1 MMENDNSREDFRKLM
16 ALVRKNMFW
25 LALILILIVALWYR
39 MGIIESYIIPTYGNT
54 MYHVGIERET
64 VDTGY
69 YPTTELSYGGGFP
82 NFYVPAYRLL
92 IASMSVATGIDPM
105 VMSGL
110 MTILLALFIILAIFV
125 LAQQLSNNK
134 YVALFS
140 AFFFVMSPELTIF
153 TMRALPELL
162 GLFMIPL
169 TIYFMMKNE
178 WVFAIIG
185 SIVTAL
191 THQMTLA
198 VLVGVIGMYAVL
210 QLVWAGWLYYRSRAD
225 KTIVFMEKLKYAI
238 KCFITAFA
246 ACVTYGVWQMYS
258 LGTLSLMGTAQ
269 LKNHEGNTVDPALF
283 MRTGVFVLF
292 FCVIG
297 LIYIYCRVKASKAK
311 KDEYGLAITADSALL
326 ILAWIIT
333 TLILTFN
340 DHINPIIQFINTYT
354 GGIVTI
360 PTISV
365 FPIFMDR
372 FFTFFVLM
380 AVIVAGYGMY
390 AVLSAI
396 DLDILKEK
404 QE

>member
-1 MMENDNSREDFRKLM
+1 MTETDISRDDIRQFM
-16 ALVRKNMFW
+16 ALVRKNLYW
-25 LALILILIVALWYR
+25 LALILILLVALMYR

-64 VDTGY
+64 VETGF

-110 MTILLALFIILAIFV
+110 MTIVLALFIV
-125 LAQQLSNNK
+125 LAMYVLAYRLSNNK

-162 GLFMIPL
+162 GLFLIPL

-185 SIVTAL
+185 SIITAL

-198 VLVGVIGMYAVL
+198 TLVGIIGMYAVF
-210 QLVWAGWLYYRSRAD
+210 QLAWAGWLYYRARTD
-225 KTIVFMEKLKYAI
+225 KQVVFMEKLKYAV

-246 ACVTYGVWQMYS
+246 ACLTYGLWQTYS
-258 LGTLSLMGTAQ
+258 LGTPNILGVAQ
-269 LKNHEGNTVDPALF
+269 VVNREGNVVDLPLF
-283 MRTGVFVLF
+283 MRSGVFVLIF
-292 FCVIG
+292 FAIG
-297 LIYIYCRVKASKAK
+297 LASILYEWWTSRAQAK
-311 KDEYGLAITADSALL
+311 KPTEKPASGYGYSVDTNALL
-326 ILAWIIT
+326 LIISW
-333 TLILTFN
+333 LL
-340 DHINPIIQFINTYT
+340 
-354 GGIVTI
+354 VTI
-360 PTISV
+360 VLMKNDLLGIH
-365 FPIFMDR
+365 IFMDR
-372 FFTFFVLM
+372 FFTFFVMM

-404 QE
+404 QG

>member
-1 MMENDNSREDFRKLM
+1 MTEKDISKDDVRLFM
-16 ALVRKNMFW
+16 ALVRKNLYW
-25 LALILILIVALWYR
+25 LALILILFVALWYR

-54 MYHVGIERET
+54 MYHVGIEREA
-64 VDTGY
+64 VETGF

-105 VMSGL
+105 IMSGL
-110 MTILLALFIILAIFV
+110 MTIVLALFILLAIYV
-125 LAQQLSNNK
+125 LTYQLSKNK

-162 GLFMIPL
+162 GLFLIPL
-169 TIYFMMKNE
+169 TIYFMMKKE
-178 WVFAIIG
+178 WAFAIIG

-198 VLVGVIGMYAVL
+198 TLVGIIGMYAVL
-210 QLVWAGWLYYRSRAD
+210 QLAWAGWLYYRSRKDTQVAYMD
-225 KTIVFMEKLKYAI
+225 KLKYAI
-238 KCFITAFA
+238 MCFVTAFMPCA
-246 ACVTYGVWQMYS
+246 TYGLWQVYS
-258 LGTLSLMGTAQ
+258 LGTLSIFGIAQ
-269 LKNHEGNTVDPALF
+269 VVNKEGNVVDLPLF
-283 MRTGVFVLF
+283 LRSGIFVLIF
-292 FCVIG
+292 FAIG
-297 LIYIYCRVKASKAK
+297 LASILYGWWTSRTEKAK
-311 KDEYGLAITADSALL
+311 PAEASGYGFSLDTNAVLL
-326 ILAWIIT
+326 ILSW
-333 TLILTFN
+333 L
-340 DHINPIIQFINTYT
+340 
-354 GGIVTI
+354 IVTLVLMKNDLLGI
-360 PTISV
+360 H
-365 FPIFMDR
+365 IFMDR
-372 FFTFFVLM
+372 FFTFFVIM

>member
-1 MMENDNSREDFRKLM
+1 MMENDISRDDVQRFL
-16 ALVRKNMFW
+16 ALVRKNLYW
-25 LALILILIVALWYR
+25 LALILILLIALWYR

-64 VDTGY
+64 VETGY
-69 YPTTELSYGGGFP
+69 YPATELSYGGGFA

-105 VMSGL
+105 IMSGL
-110 MTILLALFIILAIFV
+110 MTIVLALFILLAIYV
-125 LAQQLSNNK
+125 MTYRLSNNK

-140 AFFFVMSPELTIF
+140 AFFFIMSPELTIF

-162 GLFMIPL
+162 GLFLIPL

-178 WVFAIIG
+178 WGFAIIS
-185 SIVTAL
+185 SIITAL

-198 VLVGVIGMYAVL
+198 ALVGIIGMYAVL
-210 QLVWAGWLYYRSRAD
+210 QLAWAGWLYYRSRKD
-225 KTIVFMEKLKYAI
+225 KQVVFMEKLKYAI
-238 KCFITAFA
+238 KCFVTAFA
-246 ACVTYGVWQMYS
+246 ACATYGVWQMYS

-283 MRTGVFVLF
+283 LRTGIFVLF
-292 FCVIG
+292 FFILG
-297 LIYIYCRVKASKAK
+297 LVYIMGHIKES
-311 KDEYGLAITADSALL
+311 KDEKAGYGTTITPNSVLL
-326 ILAWIIT
+326 IFAWIIT

-340 DHINPIIQFINTYT
+340 DHINPLIEFINTYI

-372 FFTFFVLM
+372 FFTFFVMM
-380 AVIVAGYGMY
+380 AVVVAGFGMY
-390 AVLSAI
+390 ALLSAI
-396 DLDILKEK
+396 DLKILKEK
-404 QE
+404 QG